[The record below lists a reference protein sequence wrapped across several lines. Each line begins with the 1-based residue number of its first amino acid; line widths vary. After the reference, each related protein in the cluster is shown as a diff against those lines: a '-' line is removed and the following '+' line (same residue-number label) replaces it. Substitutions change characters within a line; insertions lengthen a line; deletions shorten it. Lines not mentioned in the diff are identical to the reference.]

1 MFLRNSNEPTR
12 YALGQ
17 QLYYSDIE
25 KARNFYILYIYIF
38 CIYILYILHRSLDT
52 HSMSLKMC
60 ECAGVNK
67 KTQYFGKLGKLLE
80 QYNAVNN
87 AFKYL

>member
-1 MFLRNSNEPTR
+1 MSQRDTHWGSSYIIVILRKRAIFIS
-12 YALGQ
+12 YI
-17 QLYYSDIE
+17 YSV
-25 KARNFYILYIYIF
+25 YIYI
-38 CIYILYILHRSLDT
+38 YILHRSLDT